1 MCKRKMPLVYVRKV
15 SKDVIIVKKTA
26 TKKYFSK
33 FQLLNQLTDLVKFTQ
48 WVQTLTDWS
57 PGV

>member
-1 MCKRKMPLVYVRKV
+1 MLLVYVRKV
-15 SKDVIIVKKTA
+15 SKDVIIVKKQQQ
-26 TKKYFSK
+26 KKYFSK

>member
-1 MCKRKMPLVYVRKV
+1 MCKRKMLLVYVRKV

-33 FQLLNQLTDLVKFTQ
+33 FQLLNQLTDLVKFMR